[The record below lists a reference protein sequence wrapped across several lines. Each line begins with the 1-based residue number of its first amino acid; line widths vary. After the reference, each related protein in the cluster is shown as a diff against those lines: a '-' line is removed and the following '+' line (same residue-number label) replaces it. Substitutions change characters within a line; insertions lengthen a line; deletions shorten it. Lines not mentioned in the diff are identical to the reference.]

1 MTRNKFLGAVLG
13 GVMAMAVGSALANGD
28 KATAPEAEAMVK
40 KVIAEIKAKG
50 KDGVYAD
57 ITKGKTGPWVDRDLY
72 PVVYDLSGKCLA
84 HGANSKMVGKDFSD
98 ATDVDGVPYV
108 KHRMDLAKSKG
119 TFWQDYK
126 FTNPTTKKIEPKSMY
141 CERLDDTA
149 VCAGIYKS

>member
-1 MTRNKFLGAVLG
+1 MSRSIRIAVL
-13 GVMAMAVGSALANGD
+13 VGWAGLAAIGTALAAGD
-28 KATAPEAEAMVK
+28 KATAPEAGAMVK
-40 KVIAEIKAKG
+40 KVVTAIKEKG
-50 KDGVYAD
+50 KDTVYAE
-57 ITKGKTGPWVDRDLY
+57 ITQGKAGPWVDRDLY

-84 HGANSKMVGKDFSD
+84 HGANAKMAGKDFSE

-108 KHRMDLAKSKG
+108 KHRMEMAKQKQS
-119 TFWQDYK
+119 FWQDYK

>member
-1 MTRNKFLGAVLG
+1 MARSKYFSAVLG
-13 GVMAMAVGSALANGD
+13 GAMALAIGSAFAAGD
-28 KATAPEAEAMVK
+28 KATAPEAEALVK

-50 KDGVYAD
+50 TDPVYAE
-57 ITKGKTGPWVDRDLY
+57 ISKGKAGPWVDRDLY
-72 PVVYDLSGKCLA
+72 PVVYDLTGKCLA
-84 HGANSKMVGKDFSD
+84 HGANAKMVGKDFSE

-108 KHRMDLAKSKG
+108 KHRMELAKTKG

-141 CERLDDTA
+141 CQRLDDTA